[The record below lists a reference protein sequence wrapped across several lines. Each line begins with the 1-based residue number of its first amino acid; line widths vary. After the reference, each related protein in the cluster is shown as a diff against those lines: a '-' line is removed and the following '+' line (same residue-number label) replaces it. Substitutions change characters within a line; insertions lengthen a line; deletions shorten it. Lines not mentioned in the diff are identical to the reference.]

1 MFSAIALLAFTD
13 GVAVESATYALV
25 TRGEI
30 EVKGKG
36 PMHTYFLVRSRDEE
50 ARAT

>member
-1 MFSAIALLAFTD
+1 M
-13 GVAVESATYALV
+13 ESSGQPGRVQISHATYELIKDRFHCE

-36 PMHTYFLVRSRDEE
+36 PMKTWYVIERVS
-50 ARAT
+50 